1 MNINIV
7 FIPIILG
14 MQYEKLFLLLHID
27 NLNVSH
33 QSRSGSNVKRE
44 KVWSYISLE
53 QKMTELCTPK
63 YNCQYL
69 QKDPLQR
76 F

>member
-7 FIPIILG
+7 FKPIIFG
-14 MQYEKLFLLLHID
+14 MQYEKLFLLLHIE

-44 KVWSYISLE
+44 KV
-53 QKMTELCTPK
+53 
-63 YNCQYL
+63 
-69 QKDPLQR
+69 
-76 F
+76 